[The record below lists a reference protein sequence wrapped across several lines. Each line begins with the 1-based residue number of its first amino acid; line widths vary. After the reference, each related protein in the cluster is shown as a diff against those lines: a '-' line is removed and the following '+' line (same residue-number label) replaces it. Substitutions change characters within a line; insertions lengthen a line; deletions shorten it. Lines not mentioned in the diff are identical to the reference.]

1 MYMCVSGT
9 DFATFY
15 YFSNGF
21 WNCSDSVVFFV
32 FLYNTFSFLPFSV
45 ADLRGFLSVE
55 PSLDV
60 DLLPSLNIKISK
72 LKESCLLT
80 YDI

>member
-1 MYMCVSGT
+1 MVFLNCSDSVVFLNCS
-9 DFATFY
+9 DRVV
-15 YFSNGF
+15 F
-21 WNCSDSVVFFV
+21 WYCSDSVVFFV
-32 FLYNTFSFLPFSV
+32 FLYNTFYFLPFSV

-72 LKESCLLT
+72 LKESCH
-80 YDI
+80 I